1 MLSEQHTKNHLLNVM
16 SKNMYVQSISILGS
30 LHRFFLDHIQ
40 IFLEECQQ
48 CDLNATQAL
57 IVYHIGK
64 NMFKVNEIVKYHF
77 YEGSNPSYN
86 LKKMLSAKYLKTS
99 SSQHDR
105 RVLLVALSDKGAAL
119 HQAMEQFFQKQEH
132 NLQQMGFSSERWKNW
147 VDEGKNLVQLHT
159 QSPSEHQTPTDH
171 GTRSSHSHPKI
182 SRAAQG

>member
-1 MLSEQHTKNHLLNVM
+1 MLSEQHTNNHQVNVM

-40 IFLEECQQ
+40 VFLEEGQQ

-105 RVLLVALSDKGAAL
+105 RVLLVALSDKGVQL
-119 HQAMEQFFQKQEH
+119 HQAMEQFFQKQERA
-132 NLQQMGFSSERWKNW
+132 LQQQGFSSERWKLW
-147 VDEGKNLVQLHT
+147 VDEGKNLVQLHS
-159 QSPSEHQTPTDH
+159 QSHTDPQPPLGRTMGSAH
-171 GTRSSHSHPKI
+171 SSP
-182 SRAAQG
+182 RMPRVAQG

>member
-1 MLSEQHTKNHLLNVM
+1 M

-40 IFLEECQQ
+40 VFLEECQH

-105 RVLLVALSDKGAAL
+105 RVLLVALSDKGVQL
-119 HQAMEQFFQKQEH
+119 HQAMDRFFQKQEH
-132 NLQQMGFSSERWKNW
+132 SLEQMGFSSERWKNW
-147 VDEGKNLVQLHT
+147 VDEGKNLVQLHD
-159 QSPSEHQTPTDH
+159 PSHSDPQPPLDH
-171 GTRSSHSHPKI
+171 ATRSGP
-182 SRAAQG
+182 SRPRMPRTAQV

>member
-1 MLSEQHTKNHLLNVM
+1 MLSEQHTKNHQVNFM

-30 LHRFFLDHIQ
+30 LHRFFLNHIQ
-40 IFLEECQQ
+40 IFLEECQH

-105 RVLLVALSDKGAAL
+105 RVLLVALSDKGVQL
-119 HQAMEQFFQKQEH
+119 HQAMDQFFQKQEQ
-132 NLQQMGFSSERWKNW
+132 NLEQKGFSSERWQNW
-147 VDEGKNLVQLHT
+147 VDEGKNLVKLHN
-159 QSPSEHQTPTDH
+159 QSHSDPQAPLDNA
-171 GTRSSHSHPKI
+171 TRSGHSSPRLP
-182 SRAAQG
+182 RAAQG